1 MQKLMKNWIFTMI
14 TCILLAVLAV
24 FGLYAIIRLFVTSRL
39 LPTRAGFLV
48 EIREGMTAQDV
59 PLLLDRVRD
68 ALFLCGTERIV
79 ALVDPS
85 RKEDAALLDALREG
99 GVTFYFVKL

>member
-1 MQKLMKNWIFTMI
+1 MYIELIAE
-14 TCILLAVLAV
+14 ILLAVLAV

-48 EIREGMTAQDV
+48 EIREGMTAQDI

-68 ALFLCGTERIV
+68 ALFLCGTGRIV
-79 ALVDPS
+79 ALVDPALI
-85 RKEDAALLDALREG
+85 ENTALLDALREE

>member
-1 MQKLMKNWIFTMI
+1 MYIELIAE
-14 TCILLAVLAV
+14 ILLAVLAV

-39 LPTRAGFLV
+39 LPPRAGFLI
-48 EIREGMTAQDV
+48 EIREGTMAQDV
-59 PLLLDRVRD
+59 PLLLDRIRD
-68 ALFLCGTERIV
+68 ALFLCGTGRIV

-85 RKEDAALLDALREG
+85 RKEDTALLDALREG